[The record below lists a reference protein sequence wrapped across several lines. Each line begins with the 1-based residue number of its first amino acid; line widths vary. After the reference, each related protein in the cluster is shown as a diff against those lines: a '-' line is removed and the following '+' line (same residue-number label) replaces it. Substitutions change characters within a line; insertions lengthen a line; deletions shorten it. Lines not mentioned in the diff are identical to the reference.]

1 MEWHKLFDF
10 RMEHKVAADIAKGI
24 GKKLGIR
31 FERVRNEVYFTAD
44 GNFYKDKSGLSGY
57 DFFSQGIME
66 YRLLGTTGITAI
78 GRKIYVN
85 EDYQIK
91 LEGLKYD
98 DETGRYLI
106 SDEPVGADFIELVSI
121 KAKYLKNVA
130 ERGYDYRVIWGE
142 NLGDKPK
149 PPNQKSDWQR
159 QKEREE
165 EQERQERLLA
175 LMEGAAAEAVEALTE
190 RQQKAAQRAM
200 EEGVAAA
207 EARRRAE

>member
-1 MEWHKLFDF
+1 MLDF
-10 RMEHKVAADIAKGI
+10 RIEHKVAADIAKGI

-44 GNFYKDKSGLSGY
+44 GNFYKEKSGLNGY
-57 DFFSQGIME
+57 NFFSQGIME
-66 YRLLGTTGITAI
+66 YRLLGTTGLTAI
-78 GRKIYVN
+78 GRKIYVD

-98 DETGRYLI
+98 QDTGRYLV
-106 SDEPVGADFIELVSI
+106 SDEPVGAEFIELVSI
-121 KAKYLKNVA
+121 KAKYLICSA
-130 ERGYDYRVIWGE
+130 ERGYDYKVIWGK

-149 PPNQKSDWQR
+149 PPNQKTYRQHQR
-159 QKEREE
+159 EQEQ

-175 LMEGAAAEAVEALTE
+175 LMEGAAAEAVEAFTE

-207 EARRRAE
+207 EARRRGE